1 MLKIYVTPYQL
12 FLSVALA
19 TLLVAAKPNQSLAQQ
34 GSNKNKSDFTAKLMN
49 LEAATNEV
57 FRYSTSLTNGAGQS
71 KIYELKANV
80 PLGWSVT
87 FRVDGNQVTSV
98 NVAPGKTQE
107 VGIEITPTTTAD
119 PKKYLIPIQSISQT
133 DTLKLQLEAV
143 IKGSYG
149 LVLSTPSG
157 RLSEEVT
164 AGNQQQIQLFVK
176 NSGTLPLTGVSLS
189 SQLPTG
195 WELNFDQSQIQELA
209 PGKELTLQAT
219 LKVPE
224 KTIAGDYA
232 ATLTANSS
240 HSNAQAAFRFIV
252 KTSLLSG
259 WIGMVVILLA
269 ITLIVV
275 LIRKYGRR

>member
-12 FLSVALA
+12 FLSVAMA
-19 TLLVAAKPNQSLAQQ
+19 TLLLAAKPNLSLAQQ
-34 GSNKNKSDFTAKLMN
+34 NSKNKSDFTAKLMN
-49 LEAATNEV
+49 LEAATNDV
-57 FRYSTSLTNGAGQS
+57 FRFTTSLKNGAGQS

-80 PLGWSVT
+80 PLGWSAT
-87 FRVDGNQVTSV
+87 FRVDGSQVTSV

-107 VGIEITPTTTAD
+107 VGIEITPTTSAD

-133 DTLKLQLEAV
+133 DTLTLQLEAV
-143 IKGSYG
+143 VKGSYG
-149 LVLSTPSG
+149 LLLSTPSG

-164 AGNQQQIQLFVK
+164 AGSQQQIQLLVK

-189 SQLPTG
+189 PQLPTG

-219 LKVPE
+219 LKVPD

-259 WIGMVVILLA
+259 WIGIVVILLA
-269 ITLIVV
+269 ITLIIV
-275 LIRKYGRR
+275 LVRKYGRR

>member
-119 PKKYLIPIQSISQT
+119 PKKYVIPIQSISQT